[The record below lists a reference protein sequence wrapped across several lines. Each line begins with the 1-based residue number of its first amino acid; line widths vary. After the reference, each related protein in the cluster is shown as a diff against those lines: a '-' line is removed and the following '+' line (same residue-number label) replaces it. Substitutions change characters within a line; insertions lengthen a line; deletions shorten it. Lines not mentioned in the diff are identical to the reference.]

1 MSKPAA
7 PLNDSPVFGEP
18 SIAGAAVGQE
28 FASRPLIFSLARI
41 LAFSGGDLAE
51 PGWPQ
56 RNLHTD
62 IAKAREA
69 GLPGIIASGTQTE
82 GLLVEMLIG
91 LFGEAW
97 LNRGILEIKFPRS
110 VFVDDTVRCRAV
122 LREIERQDGR
132 DRYRL
137 DVWCENQA
145 GDKVIVGTAACALDP
160 SPGAGR

>member
-1 MSKPAA
+1 MEPA
-7 PLNDSPVFGEP
+7 NTSRVFDEP
-18 SIAGAAVGQE
+18 SIAGAAIGQE

-62 IAKAREA
+62 IEKAREA

-97 LNRGILEIKFPRS
+97 LHRGALEIKFPRS
-110 VFVDDTVRCRAV
+110 VLVGDTVRCRAV
-122 LREIERQDGR
+122 LREIERPGGR
-132 DRYRL
+132 DGYRL

-145 GDKVIVGTAACALDP
+145 GDKVIIGTAACALDR

>member
-1 MSKPAA
+1 MPVAPA
-7 PLNDSPVFGEP
+7 DTSRVFDEP
-18 SIAGAAVGQE
+18 SIAGSAIGQE
-28 FASRPLIFSLARI
+28 FTSRPLIFSPARI

-51 PGWPQ
+51 PGWPA

-62 IAKAREA
+62 IEKARES

-97 LNRGILEIKFPRS
+97 LHRGVLESKFPRS
-110 VFVDDTVRCRAV
+110 VFVADTVRCRAV
-122 LREIERQDGR
+122 LQAIEQQGGR
-132 DRYRL
+132 DHYRL

-145 GDKVIVGTAACALDP
+145 GDKVIIGTAACSLDP

>member
-1 MSKPAA
+1 MTVA
-7 PLNDSPVFGEP
+7 NNSPVFDQP
-18 SIAGAAVGQE
+18 SIAGAAIGQE

-41 LAFSGGDLAE
+41 LAFSGGSFAE
-51 PGWPQ
+51 PNWPA

-62 IAKAREA
+62 IEKAREA

-82 GLLVEMLIG
+82 GILVEMLIG

-97 LNRGILEIKFPRS
+97 LHRGVIEIKFPRS

-122 LREIERQDGR
+122 LQAIERQGSR

-145 GDKVIVGTAACALDP
+145 GDKVIIGTAACALDP